1 MDLVAG
7 EESVSWEM
15 SQNFSESLAHSVVK
29 AVHGIKVAMHA
40 VAVQAVAVHAETEE
54 VQAVTVAVD
63 TTVDTT
69 VFTTVTR
76 RTLLWLREDGR
87 N

>member
-1 MDLVAG
+1 
-7 EESVSWEM
+7 
-15 SQNFSESLAHSVVK
+15 
-29 AVHGIKVAMHA
+29 
-40 VAVQAVAVHAETEE
+40 VQAVAVHAETEE